1 MDDEEAE
8 EVANKV
14 ADEVTDKVANKVA
27 DKVAD
32 EVDMVAEMR
41 IKTFHQMANLP
52 NQRRHP
58 QNLQNVDIAQD
69 EVNGEPEGKDEED
82 HHAQPLRVVG
92 IHVKEANPAGQC
104 G

>member
-1 MDDEEAE
+1 MLILGAGM
-8 EVANKV
+8 APRYLS
-14 ADEVTDKVANKVA
+14 
-27 DKVAD
+27 
-32 EVDMVAEMR
+32 R